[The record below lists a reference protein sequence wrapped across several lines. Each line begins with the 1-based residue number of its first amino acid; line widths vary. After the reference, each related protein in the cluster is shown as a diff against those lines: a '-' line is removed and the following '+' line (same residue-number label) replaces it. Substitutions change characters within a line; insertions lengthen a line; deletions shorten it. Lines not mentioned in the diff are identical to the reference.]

1 MNRIEYKPFGKIKE
15 RDGLLMRQLYDLMPE
30 DKRPSYSHFRR
41 IIQKERSKHDI
52 LCFNATERSNSLFLT
67 TNRDIQRRRID
78 LMILV
83 AEWEIYHQEHA
94 FWYKPT
100 NELWKVYQV
109 FFEQIP
115 SPETIKDTYE
125 RDLLI
130 SYKYDIAYNRDY
142 IKLVMNEKIN
152 RFETLRRKRLAEK
165 GFSNLDDINSNEI
178 NPDIRFYKDE
188 MVPVV
193 IRKASDNKPD
203 VIKMVMK
210 KVFRKTYMVMGKPII
225 KDKPFDIS
233 IYGLFSRGIMLR
245 FKSFNKKNIDSIE
258 WYWFDSE
265 KRITKERFEEGVRAI
280 FDFMIFNDYNRNS
293 FSITIYTWNQRKV
306 DSYKNSLKITEK
318 MLSLNEPGLRK
329 GLRNKIFKSKERFMG
344 VEIINLNTDRYLN
357 KVRTPG
363 KKAPISVQEAYG
375 FIDD

>member
-1 MNRIEYKPFGKIKE
+1 M
-15 RDGLLMRQLYDLMPE
+15 
-30 DKRPSYSHFRR
+30 
-41 IIQKERSKHDI
+41 
-52 LCFNATERSNSLFLT
+52 
-67 TNRDIQRRRID
+67 
-78 LMILV
+78 
-83 AEWEIYHQEHA
+83 
-94 FWYKPT
+94 
-100 NELWKVYQV
+100 

-115 SPETIKDTYE
+115 NPETIEDTYE

-165 GFSNLDDINSNEI
+165 GFSNLVDINSSDN

-225 KDKPFDIS
+225 KDKPFDVS

-258 WYWFDSE
+258 
-265 KRITKERFEEGVRAI
+265 
-280 FDFMIFNDYNRNS
+280 
-293 FSITIYTWNQRKV
+293 
-306 DSYKNSLKITEK
+306 
-318 MLSLNEPGLRK
+318 
-329 GLRNKIFKSKERFMG
+329 
-344 VEIINLNTDRYLN
+344 
-357 KVRTPG
+357 
-363 KKAPISVQEAYG
+363 
-375 FIDD
+375 